1 MTRDRY
7 DQLADEVNGLSVG
20 KAQGVI
26 LKRLEECHEKE
37 NIMSKMQGAETSD
50 IAEQNQALLDIDC
63 HEPMF
68 RFCIPQVLMLLLK
81 ASCEFQQESRQC
93 CGASLEPGGPG
104 NMVSGG
110 QDRTEVTR
118 AGHS

>member
-1 MTRDRY
+1 MTVTLHVTHDRY

-50 IAEQNQALLDIDC
+50 IAEQNQALLDINC

-68 RFCIPQVLMLLLK
+68 MFCIP
-81 ASCEFQQESRQC
+81 
-93 CGASLEPGGPG
+93 
-104 NMVSGG
+104 
-110 QDRTEVTR
+110 
-118 AGHS
+118 